1 MKRVCVVVCLLYVIR
16 CLVISHKYKQ
26 YLKGFTW
33 IFVVFVDCTIIVIIV
48 IIVVVDTNLLV
59 VKYKQ
64 QYNIIF
70 EKQMD
75 KKIYIS

>member
-1 MKRVCVVVCLLYVIR
+1 MCVVVCLLYAIR

-26 YLKGFTW
+26 YLKCFTW

-48 IIVVVDTNLLV
+48 VVDTNLLV
-59 VKYKQ
+59 VKCKQ